1 MKRFATLLFV
11 VTLLGASPPPLRAI
25 DPGKSRAQFSVSHIW
40 VEHVTG
46 TIPIVEGSV
55 TLAPGS
61 LVPTAAT
68 ATFDPAKVSTGEPDR
83 DRSLASPDFF
93 DARKYPHWTFTSTS
107 IAAKGSD
114 AFDNGRRHNHSRRH
128 ATGSPRRDRA
138 RDGRASRISRQGEID
153 RHAFGMARTRL
164 DPTIGATVDLT
175 IDVTLK

>member
-1 MKRFATLLFV
+1 MKQLDAFILVL
-11 VTLLGASPPPLRAI
+11 TLLGASPQPRAI
-25 DPGKSRAQFSVSHIW
+25 DPAQSHAQFSVSHIW

-46 TIPIVEGSV
+46 TIPIVDGSV
-55 TLAPGS
+55 TLDPGS

-93 DARKYPHWTFTSTS
+93 DAQKYPRWTFTSTS
-107 IAAKGSD
+107 VVSKGGD
-114 AFDNGRRHNHSRRH
+114 AFEMDGDLTIHGITRPVRLNASVRGTAAHPEYR
-128 ATGSPRRDRA
+128 AT
-138 RDGRASRISRQGEID
+138 GEID
-153 RHAFGMARTRL
+153 RHQFGMAVTRL

>member
-1 MKRFATLLFV
+1 MKRFAALLLV
-11 VTLLGASPPPLRAI
+11 VTLLGASPPPPRPI
-25 DPGKSRAQFSVSHIW
+25 DPAQSRAQFSVSHIW

-68 ATFDPAKVSTGEPDR
+68 ATFDPAKVSTGEPDC

-93 DARKYPHWTFTSTS
+93 DAQKYPRWTFSSTS

-114 AFDNGRRHNHSRRH
+114 AFEMDGDITIHGVTRPVRLDATVRGTAAHPEYR
-128 ATGSPRRDRA
+128 ATG
-138 RDGRASRISRQGEID
+138 QID
-153 RHAFGMARTRL
+153 RHQFGMAVTRL
-164 DPTIGATVDLT
+164 DPTIGTTVDLT

>member
-1 MKRFATLLFV
+1 MKQLVPLTLVL
-11 VTLLGASPPPLRAI
+11 TLLGAAPQPRAI
-25 DPGKSRAQFSVSHIW
+25 DLAHSRAQFSVSHIW

-46 TIPIVEGSV
+46 TIPIVDGSV

-83 DRSLASPDFF
+83 DRSLSSPDFF
-93 DARKYPHWTFTSTS
+93 DTQKYPRWTFASTS
-107 IAAKGSD
+107 IVSKGSD
-114 AFDNGRRHNHSRRH
+114 TFEMDGNLTIHGITRPVRLDGGVLGTAAHPEYR
-128 ATGSPRRDRA
+128 ATG
-138 RDGRASRISRQGEID
+138 QID
-153 RHAFGMARTRL
+153 RHQFGMAVTRL

>member
-1 MKRFATLLFV
+1 MKQLVALTLVL
-11 VTLLGASPPPLRAI
+11 TLLGAAPQPRAI
-25 DPGKSRAQFSVSHIW
+25 DLAQSRAQFSVSHIW

-46 TIPIVEGSV
+46 TIPIVDGSV

-68 ATFDPAKVSTGEPDR
+68 ASFDPAKVSTGEPDR

-93 DARKYPHWTFTSTS
+93 DAQKYPRWAFASTS
-107 IAAKGSD
+107 IVSKRSDTFEMDGDLTIHGVTRPVRLDGSVLGTAAHPEY
-114 AFDNGRRHNHSRRH
+114 R
-128 ATGSPRRDRA
+128 AT
-138 RDGRASRISRQGEID
+138 GEID
-153 RHAFGMARTRL
+153 RHQFGMAVTRL

>member
-1 MKRFATLLFV
+1 MKPFVALLLV
-11 VTLLGASPPPLRAI
+11 VTLLGASPPPPRAI
-25 DPGKSRAQFSVSHIW
+25 DPAHSQAQFSVSHIW

-46 TIPIVEGSV
+46 TIPIVDGSV

-93 DARKYPHWTFTSTS
+93 DAQKYPRWTFVSTS
-107 IAAKGSD
+107 IVSKGGD
-114 AFDNGRRHNHSRRH
+114 AFEMDGELTIHGVTRPVRLNASALGNAAHPEYR
-128 ATGSPRRDRA
+128 AT
-138 RDGRASRISRQGEID
+138 GEID
-153 RHAFGMARTRL
+153 RRQFGMAVTRL